1 MQLTELLFQRV
12 KELGAKGQIAFRPG
26 YVAVVS
32 KASAIRPA
40 ILAALF
46 PGTEDTERLALDPIT
61 PPRVALG
68 FVQSDKRPYRL
79 IRAIG
84 GSRELHKYD
93 AAARKFALVTA
104 EEQEIDSFL
113 RLQCG
118 LPEARSYA
126 FFVLD
131 SAELPSQRVQSP
143 GAAEVRRLEQ
153 ELRMTREYEEA
164 QDRLFR
170 VQSRLEEL
178 SGSARALTEAEQAV
192 ASAEAE
198 LARSPWRAAEVADL
212 AARAARADEDVA
224 RRDARLHELAQEREQ
239 AAQTRLAPPEPFWLS
254 PWFNGGLFVG
264 IAIDVVAALLGH
276 PVLALLGLVPFAAA
290 LVAVLRFIQVDEER
304 KEMKRHILELKQEE
318 EDVRRRF
325 TEQQAPVVAAM
336 RAANVKGPAELSALL
351 EQRKEAAARHDAAVA
366 RLEQARGDSAAG
378 AAAAEIATLQE
389 ERARLEQRISAQ
401 GFARTVADIE
411 ADLHRAVGRATA
423 EKTGT
428 DSVHTKGVLLAAA
441 ELLGKAPPQL
451 FSETAPRLAQFL
463 AALTDRRIAEGKLDP
478 GGEVLFS
485 APAGRT
491 AALDDLPGPLRDLAY
506 SALRLCLLE
515 KVAAGKRLPVIVDDS
530 FAPLDPRKK
539 ATAAKM
545 LKAIAAHSQVIHRI
559 PDAVPEGIAD
569 HVVQA

>member
-12 KELGAKGQIAFRPG
+12 KELGEKGQIAFRPG

-40 ILAALF
+40 ILAVLF
-46 PGTEDTERLALDPIT
+46 PGPDDAERLALDPIS

-68 FVQSDKRPYRL
+68 LVHSDKRPYRL

-93 AAARKFALVTA
+93 AATRKFALVTA
-104 EEQEIDSFL
+104 DEPEIDSFL
-113 RLQCG
+113 RVQCG

-131 SAELPSQRVQSP
+131 PTELPSQRAQSP
-143 GAAEVRRLEQ
+143 GVAEVRRLEQ
-153 ELRMTREYEEA
+153 ELRMTREFEEA

-170 VQSRLEEL
+170 VQTRLEEL
-178 SGSARALTEAEQAV
+178 SGSARALTEAEQAA

-198 LARSPWRAAEVADL
+198 LARSPWPADQVADL
-212 AARAARADEDVA
+212 AARAARADEEA
-224 RRDARLHELAQEREQ
+224 TRRNGQLEELAQEREQ
-239 AAQTRLAPPEPFWLS
+239 AAQTRLSPPEPFWLS
-254 PWFNGGLFVG
+254 PWFNGGIFVG

-276 PVLALLGLVPFAAA
+276 PALALLGLVPFAAA
-290 LVAVLRFIQVDEER
+290 LVAVLRFLQLDEER
-304 KEMKRHILELKQEE
+304 KELKRHILELKQEE

-325 TEQQAPVVAAM
+325 GEQQAPLIAAM
-336 RAANVKGPAELSALL
+336 RAANVKAPAELSAIL
-351 EQRKEAAARHDAAVA
+351 EQRKEAAMQHGAAVE
-366 RLEQARGDSAAG
+366 RLAQARGDSGAF

-389 ERARLEQRISAQ
+389 ERARLEQRISTQ
-401 GFARTVADIE
+401 GFARAIADIE
-411 ADLHRAVGRATA
+411 AELHRAVGRATA

-428 DSVHTKGVLLAAA
+428 DSVHTKEVLSAAA

-451 FSETAPRLAQFL
+451 FAETAPRLAQFL
-463 AALTDRRIAEGKLDP
+463 AALTDRRIAAGKLDP

-491 AALDDLPGPLRDLAY
+491 AALDALPGPLRDLAY

-515 KVAAGKRLPVIVDDS
+515 KAAAGKRLPVIVDDS
-530 FAPLDPRKK
+530 FAPLDPHKR

-545 LKAIAAHSQVIHRI
+545 RKAIAAHSQVIHRI